1 MQEFFRILKQ
11 PSLRVSL
18 GRESW
23 ITAGTYSQVMRSLK
37 AEGKDFF
44 DALPSAESLCS
55 AVALGANSAWGLGA
69 PSDGGTLALAD
80 RALLDSVALFC
91 LKWWDRAILDLDLN
105 EQTCPFCYNAA
116 TNPISSQWAVFAF
129 WENTSLTE
137 QTRLLELCSSTASN
151 VTSLAV
157 CGDRNWT
164 SETTG

>member
-1 MQEFFRILKQ
+1 MEASSPARSCLISSSSSQC
-11 PSLRVSL
+11 
-18 GRESW
+18 SW
-23 ITAGTYSQVMRSLK
+23 LNATRPPISIRSK
-37 AEGKDFF
+37 IF
-44 DALPSAESLCS
+44 C
-55 AVALGANSAWGLGA
+55 VASLGANSAWGLGA

-91 LKWWDRAILDLDLN
+91 LKWCDRAILDLDLN